1 MFMYSQTTAT
11 HQLKTAMMSV
21 AFAGRSILQ
30 SSTPDAKAQ
39 DVGGDVDDRMFL
51 DLIGISLSNALL
63 GMDAN
68 DPPKTLATMQL
79 IGSIFSNVN
88 SLTLKYFKHSL
99 FKKLVS
105 LSGFILACCRWLYWT
120 ILLMTYHS

>member
-1 MFMYSQTTAT
+1 MYSQTTAT

-30 SSTPDAKAQ
+30 SSMSTAKSQ
-39 DVGGDVDDRMFL
+39 DLGGDVDDRMFL

-79 IGSIFSNVN
+79 IGSIFSNV
-88 SLTLKYFKHSL
+88 SSFTLKVFKHSL
-99 FKKLVS
+99 FKRLLS
-105 LSGFILACCRWLYWT
+105 LSVGFVLACCRWLFWT
-120 ILLMTYHS
+120 IVLMTYHS